1 MQNLHADDD
10 ALMVISLKQS
20 IEQDAEQLLFAALSS
35 YRATLAAMG
44 EAASQVDSATGEPL
58 QQALQNLSSGLDDG
72 VCADRISETQRGI
85 EQELRIWA
93 THAAD
98 VFGNKAN
105 GIQDVLLIAGTAA
118 QQVSERSN
126 HHAKRFTEFTE
137 RLTATSKLNDL
148 TIIRHSIGQ
157 HSADLKSYVT
167 QMVADSTAAVAQLR
181 AQIETYES
189 RLEEMEHLAAHD
201 SLTGLLNR
209 RKVERHIETRI
220 RAGQTF
226 CVISLDLN
234 GFKQLN
240 DTYGHAAGDDLLRQ
254 FATELKTVFRTHDVI
269 GRVGGD
275 EFMVLV
281 DGDLAVAGARRERIQ
296 RWVNGRYKVNGN
308 PDAPKVNITAAAGV
322 AEWTRGETMQ
332 GVLGRA
338 DAAMYEDKRSSVIA
352 RAS

>member
-1 MQNLHADDD
+1 
-10 ALMVISLKQS
+10 MVISLKQS
-20 IEQDAEQLLFAALSS
+20 IEQDAEQLLYAALGS
-35 YRATLAAMG
+35 YRAALAAMG
-44 EAASQVDSATGEPL
+44 EAASEADSATGEAL
-58 QQALQNLSSGLDDG
+58 QKALQNLSNTLEDG
-72 VCADRISETQRGI
+72 VSADRISETQRSVDR
-85 EQELRIWA
+85 ELKAWGQ
-93 THAAD
+93 H
-98 VFGNKAN
+98 VSECFGDKAN

-118 QQVSERSN
+118 QQVSERAS

-137 RLTATSKLNDL
+137 RLNATSKLNDL
-148 TIIRHSIGQ
+148 TVMRQSLGQ

-167 QMVADSTAAVAQLR
+167 QMVKDSDSAVSQLR
-181 AQIETYES
+181 AQIATYES
-189 RLEEMEHLAAHD
+189 RLEEMEHLASHD

-220 RAGQTF
+220 RAGQVF

-254 FATELKTVFRTHDVI
+254 FAAELKTVFRTHDVI

-275 EFMVLV
+275 EFVVLV

-296 RWVNGRYKVNGN
+296 RWVNGRYKVSGN
-308 PDAPKVNITAAAGV
+308 PDATKVNVTAAAGV
-322 AEWTRGETMQ
+322 AQWSPGESMQ
-332 GVLGRA
+332 DVLSRA
-338 DAAMYEDKRSSVIA
+338 DAAMYDDKRSSPLAAA

>member
-58 QQALQNLSSGLDDG
+58 QQALQNLSNSLEDG
-72 VCADRISETQRGI
+72 VFADRIAETRRSI
-85 EQELRIWA
+85 DEELRIWA

-98 VFGNKAN
+98 VFGTKAN

-126 HHAKRFTEFTE
+126 HHAKRFTEFSE
-137 RLTATSKLNDL
+137 RLNATSKLNDV
-148 TIIRHSIGQ
+148 TIIRRSIGQ

-167 QMVADSTAAVAQLR
+167 QMVMDSTAAVTQLR
-181 AQIETYES
+181 AQIATYES

-220 RAGQTF
+220 RAGQVF

-254 FATELKTVFRTHDVI
+254 FAAELKTVFRTHDVI

-275 EFMVLV
+275 EFIVLV

-296 RWVNGRYKVNGN
+296 RWVNGRYKVNAN
-308 PDAPKVNITAAAGV
+308 PDAPKVTVTAAAGV
-322 AEWTRGETMQ
+322 AQWNPGESMQ
-332 GVLGRA
+332 DVLSRA
-338 DAAMYEDKRSSVIA
+338 DAAMYEDKRASVVA

>member
-1 MQNLHADDD
+1 M
-10 ALMVISLKQS
+10 K
-20 IEQDAEQLLFAALSS
+20 QDAEQLLFAALSS
-35 YRATLAAMG
+35 YRATLAAIG
-44 EAASQVDSATGEPL
+44 EAASEVDSPTGEPL
-58 QQALQNLSSGLDDG
+58 EQALQNLSNTLRDG
-72 VCADRISETQRGI
+72 VSVDRISETQRNV
-85 EQELRIWA
+85 ERELKIWA

-98 VFGNKAN
+98 VSGNKAN

-137 RLTATSKLNDL
+137 RLSATSRLNDL
-148 TIIRHSIGQ
+148 TVIRQSIGQ

-167 QMVADSTAAVAQLR
+167 QMVTDSTAAVSQLR
-181 AQIETYES
+181 AQIATYES

-240 DTYGHAAGDDLLRQ
+240 DTYGHAAGDDLLKQ
-254 FATELKTVFRTHDVI
+254 FAAELKTVFRAHDVI

-275 EFMVLV
+275 EFIVLV
-281 DGDLAVAGARRERIQ
+281 DDDLGVAAARRERIQ
-296 RWVNGRYKVNGN
+296 RWVNGRYRVNAN
-308 PDAPKVNITAAAGV
+308 PNAPKVTVTAAAGI
-322 AEWTRGETMQ
+322 AQWNPGEAMQ
-332 GVLGRA
+332 DVLSRA
-338 DAAMYEDKRSSVIA
+338 DASMYEDKRSSKAA

>member
-1 MQNLHADDD
+1 
-10 ALMVISLKQS
+10 VISLKQS
-20 IEQDAEQLLFAALSS
+20 IDQDAEQLLFAALSS

-44 EAASQVDSATGEPL
+44 EAASHVDSTTGEPL
-58 QQALQNLSSGLDDG
+58 QQALLNLCNSLSQG
-72 VCADRISETQRGI
+72 VSAEHISETQRSI
-85 EQELRIWA
+85 EQELKIWS

-118 QQVSERSN
+118 QKVSERSN
-126 HHAKRFTEFTE
+126 HHAKRFTEFSE
-137 RLTATSKLNDL
+137 RLNATSKLNDL

-167 QMVADSTAAVAQLR
+167 QMVTDSANAVSALR
-181 AQIETYES
+181 AQIATYES

-220 RAGQTF
+220 RAGQVF

-240 DTYGHAAGDDLLRQ
+240 DTYGHAAGDDILRQ
-254 FATELKTVFRTHDVI
+254 FAAELKTVFRTHDVI

-275 EFMVLV
+275 EFIVLV
-281 DGDLAVAGARRERIQ
+281 DGDLAVAGARRERIH

-308 PDAPKVNITAAAGV
+308 PDAPKVNVTAAAGV
-322 AEWTRGETMQ
+322 AQWSLGESMQ
-332 GVLGRA
+332 DVLSRA
-338 DAAMYEDKRSSVIA
+338 DASMYEDKRSSYAAA

>member
-1 MQNLHADDD
+1 
-10 ALMVISLKQS
+10 MVISLKQS
-20 IEQDAEQLLFAALSS
+20 IEQDAEQLLFAALTS

-44 EAASQVDSATGEPL
+44 EAALEVDSATGEPL
-58 QQALQNLSSGLDDG
+58 LQALQNLSDSLREG
-72 VCADRISETQRGI
+72 VSAERISETRKSI
-85 EQELRIWA
+85 DLELKIWS
-93 THAAD
+93 THTAD

-137 RLTATSKLNDL
+137 RLNATSRLNDL
-148 TIIRHSIGQ
+148 TVIRQSIGQ

-167 QMVADSTAAVAQLR
+167 QMVTDSANSVAQLR
-181 AQIETYES
+181 AQIATYES

-254 FATELKTVFRTHDVI
+254 FAAELKTVFRSHDVI

-275 EFMVLV
+275 EFVVLV

-296 RWVNGRYKVNGN
+296 RWVNGRYKVNAN
-308 PDAPKVNITAAAGV
+308 PDAPKVNVSAAAGV
-322 AEWTRGETMQ
+322 AQWNPGESMQ
-332 GVLGRA
+332 DVLSRA
-338 DAAMYEDKRSSVIA
+338 DAAMYEDKRSIA
-352 RAS
+352 VSRAS

>member
-1 MQNLHADDD
+1 M
-10 ALMVISLKQS
+10 K
-20 IEQDAEQLLFAALSS
+20 QDAEQLLFAALSS

-44 EAASQVDSATGEPL
+44 EAASEVDSATGEPL
-58 QQALQNLSSGLDDG
+58 EQALQNLCNTLRDG
-72 VCADRISETQRGI
+72 VSVDRISETQRSV
-85 EQELRIWA
+85 ERELKIWA

-98 VFGNKAN
+98 VSGNKAN

-137 RLTATSKLNDL
+137 RLSATSRLNDL
-148 TIIRHSIGQ
+148 TVIRQSIGQ
-157 HSADLKSYVT
+157 HSTDLKSYVT
-167 QMVADSTAAVAQLR
+167 QMVTDSTAAVSQLR
-181 AQIETYES
+181 AQIATYES

-240 DTYGHAAGDDLLRQ
+240 DTYGHAAGDDLLKQ
-254 FATELKTVFRTHDVI
+254 FAAELKTVFRAHDVI

-275 EFMVLV
+275 EFIVLV
-281 DGDLAVAGARRERIQ
+281 DDDLGVAAARRERIQ
-296 RWVNGRYKVNGN
+296 RWVNGRYRVNAN
-308 PDAPKVNITAAAGV
+308 PNAPKVTVTAAAGI
-322 AEWTRGETMQ
+322 AQWNPGESMQ
-332 GVLGRA
+332 DVLSRA
-338 DAAMYEDKRSSVIA
+338 DASMYEDKRSSKAA

>member
-1 MQNLHADDD
+1 
-10 ALMVISLKQS
+10 VISLKQS
-20 IEQDAEQLLFAALSS
+20 IDQDAEQLLFAALSS

-44 EAASQVDSATGEPL
+44 EAATQVDSATGEPF
-58 QQALQNLSSGLDDG
+58 QHALQNLSDSLADDIST
-72 VCADRISETQRGI
+72 DRISETQKSV

-105 GIQDVLLIAGTAA
+105 GIQDVLFIAGTAA

-137 RLTATSKLNDL
+137 RLNATSRLNNL
-148 TIIRHSIGQ
+148 TVIRQSIGQ

-167 QMVADSTAAVAQLR
+167 QMVTDSANSVAQLR
-181 AQIETYES
+181 AQIATYES

-220 RAGQTF
+220 RAGQVF

-254 FATELKTVFRTHDVI
+254 FATELKTVFRAHDVI

-275 EFMVLV
+275 EFIVLV
-281 DGDLAVAGARRERIQ
+281 DGDLAVAGARQERIH
-296 RWVNGRYKVNGN
+296 RWVNGRYKVNRN
-308 PDAPKVNITAAAGV
+308 PDAPKVNVTAAAGV
-322 AEWTRGETMQ
+322 AQWSPGESMQ
-332 GVLGRA
+332 DVLSRA
-338 DAAMYEDKRSSVIA
+338 DAAMYEDKRSSHPVA

>member
-1 MQNLHADDD
+1 MQKLHADDD

-44 EAASQVDSATGEPL
+44 EAASEVDSATGEPL
-58 QQALQNLSSGLDDG
+58 QQALQNLSASLGDG
-72 VCADRISETQRGI
+72 VSADRIAETRRSI
-85 EQELRIWA
+85 DEELKIWS

-137 RLTATSKLNDL
+137 RLSATSKLNDL
-148 TIIRHSIGQ
+148 TVIRQSIGQ

-167 QMVADSTAAVAQLR
+167 QMVSDSAAAVAQLR
-181 AQIETYES
+181 AQIATYES

-220 RAGQTF
+220 RAEQVF

-254 FATELKTVFRTHDVI
+254 FAIELKTVFRSHDVI

-275 EFMVLV
+275 EFIVLV

-296 RWVNGRYKVNGN
+296 RWVNGRYKVNGD
-308 PDAPKVNITAAAGV
+308 PEAPKVNVTAAAGV
-322 AEWTRGETMQ
+322 AEWTPGKTMQ
-332 GVLGRA
+332 EVLSRA
-338 DAAMYEDKRSSVIA
+338 DAAMYEDKRSSAIA

>member
-1 MQNLHADDD
+1 
-10 ALMVISLKQS
+10 MVISLKQS

-44 EAASQVDSATGEPL
+44 EAASEVDSATGEPL
-58 QQALQNLSSGLDDG
+58 LQALQNLSNSLSEG
-72 VCADRISETQRGI
+72 VSADRISETRKSI
-85 EQELRIWA
+85 DLELKIWS

-137 RLTATSKLNDL
+137 RLNATSRLNDL
-148 TIIRHSIGQ
+148 KVIRQSIGQ

-167 QMVADSTAAVAQLR
+167 QMVTDSANAVAQLR
-181 AQIETYES
+181 AQIATYES

-234 GFKQLN
+234 GFKRLN

-254 FATELKTVFRTHDVI
+254 FAAELKTVFRTHDVI

-296 RWVNGRYKVNGN
+296 RWVNGRYKVNAN
-308 PDAPKVNITAAAGV
+308 PDAPKVNVTAAAGV
-322 AEWTRGETMQ
+322 AQWNPGESMQ
-332 GVLGRA
+332 DVLSRA
-338 DAAMYEDKRSSVIA
+338 DAAMYENKRSSAVA
-352 RAS
+352 RAG